1 MSQVIQT
8 ELEKMKNRLYE
19 ISELSGH
26 TDVEYELKTA
36 YDRIHDAIEI
46 INREGIEI

>member
-1 MSQVIQT
+1 MSQKILT

-19 ISELSGH
+19 ISEISGW

-46 INREGIEI
+46 IKREELEI